1 MQPKCSQ
8 VCKFVKEFRS
18 DLLGVRTAGIEVSC
32 KLVQISAH
40 PAALGKQGGNGGQSF
55 FATTGNDDCFLDL
68 NVVDGAADKSGE
80 GEMKEFCCA
89 LEFHLFSFRHSELDD
104 VRFVVRRVVVLRIA
118 RNRLNIRFGHC
129 TSCLFDN
136 SSVKLCKHDTPLL
149 FAPSGA
155 NYEQG
160 LGWDRVCEAQR
171 SNESPSGAFKR
182 QRGLRQQMEGRCPD
196 KRYPNKI
203 TWKTRK
209 SLRSEVPDGQE
220 IFKN

>member
-1 MQPKCSQ
+1 MSVAIQFTQNFLGVQPECGQ
-8 VCKFVKEFRS
+8 VCKFVKEFRP
-18 DLLGVRTAGIEVSC
+18 DLLGVCTAGIEVPC
-32 KLVQISAH
+32 KLVEASAH
-40 PAALGKQGGNGGQSF
+40 LAALSKQSGNSGQGL
-55 FATTGNDDCFLDL
+55 FAAACNDGCFLDF
-68 NVVDGAADKSGE
+68 NVVDGVADKSGKRE
-80 GEMKEFCCA
+80 IQEFA
-89 LEFHLFSFRHSELDD
+89 SEFQWRFFLRCHTELDD
-104 VRFVVRRVVVLRIA
+104 VRFVVRRVVVLGIA

-155 NYEQG
+155 NDEQG
-160 LGWDRVCEAQR
+160 LGLDRVCEAQR

-203 TWKTRK
+203 T
-209 SLRSEVPDGQE
+209 
-220 IFKN
+220 